1 MSFKALHSVLLI
13 PFLLFQ
19 SAAQDQGL
27 RVLVV
32 EGDGAIV
39 SVRQRIAADA
49 VVEVDDASGKAVDGA
64 TVTFFMPSQGP
75 GGTFSNGTNTLT
87 AKTDAMGRATAYGMH
102 PNSLTGVYEIR
113 VAATFRGQSGNAT
126 ITRTNVVGVSQ
137 SGGGGGGGGLGFGAK
152 AWIILGVCA
161 GAVAGAVVYATT
173 RKSSTSTPNTGIVIT
188 AGSPT
193 VGAP

>member
-1 MSFKALHSVLLI
+1 MRFRALHSVLLI

-27 RVLVV
+27 RVLIV

-39 SVRQRIAADA
+39 NVRQRTAPPA
-49 VVEVDDASGKAVDGA
+49 VIEVDDASGRAVEGA
-64 TVTFFMPSQGP
+64 TVVLFMPTQGP

-87 AKTDAMGRATAYGMH
+87 AKTDAMGRVTAFGMH
-102 PNSLTGVYEIR
+102 PNNVTGAYEIR
-113 VAATFRGQSGNAT
+113 VAASFRGLTGSAT
-126 ITRTNVVGVSQ
+126 ITRTNVAGVS
-137 SGGGGGGGGLGFGAK
+137 SSGGGGGGLGFGAK

-161 GAVAGAVVYATT
+161 GAVAGAVIYATT
-173 RKSSTSTPNTGIVIT
+173 RKSSTSSPNTGIVIT

-193 VGAP
+193 VGAPQ